1 MKKKL
6 NVGDSVLVFW
16 NWKNNKGETYSSFT
30 MVKIV
35 ECKKLDEGSSEMI
48 YIGKDSNGDTY
59 EGAYGELLEGKY
71 YYFYTDT
78 DYMEILKKLKKEN
91 DEAILNLEKRRNKID
106 EFIATTSLYQQVRK
120 AEEKML
126 KCKHLFVKLKEG
138 ERFSGF
144 HSSDYEQ
151 DPSLVEC
158 VHCGLTNRF
167 LLENDFYRENSY
179 LYSSAEKYYMFINN
193 RIIRMKYNK
202 GYSRCGKSFNDNVF
216 HMISQEELKT
226 SHPDKLYYMAKQI
239 KPEGKNKELFAIM
252 KKINYEIETLE
263 EKRMLTAAQ
272 MEDIIERYKESN
284 QVKKLT
290 KQKRNN

>member
-16 NWKNNKGETYSSFT
+16 NWKNNKEDTYSSFT

-35 ECKKLDEGSSEMI
+35 ECKKLDEGSSEVI

-59 EGAYGELLEGKY
+59 EGAYGELLEGKHN
-71 YYFYTDT
+71 YFYTDT

-91 DEAILNLEKRRNKID
+91 DEAILKLEKRRNKID
-106 EFIATTSLYQQVRK
+106 EFIATTSLYIQVRK
-120 AEEKML
+120 TEEKML
-126 KCKHLFVKLKEG
+126 KCKHLFVKIKEK
-138 ERFSGF
+138 ESFSGF

-158 VHCGLTNRF
+158 VHCGLTNRY

-202 GYSRCGKSFNDNVF
+202 GYTRGGKTFN
-216 HMISQEELKT
+216 MISQEELKT

-263 EKRMLTAAQ
+263 EKRMLTAVQ

-284 QVKKLT
+284 QAKKLT

>member
-35 ECKKLDEGSSEMI
+35 ECKKPDEGSSEVI

-59 EGAYGELLEGKY
+59 EGAYGELLEGKHN
-71 YYFYTDT
+71 YFYTDT

-91 DEAILNLEKRRNKID
+91 DESILKLEKRRNKID
-106 EFIATTSLYQQVRK
+106 EFIATTSLYIQVRK
-120 AEEKML
+120 TEEKML

-158 VHCGLTNRF
+158 VHCGLTNRY

-202 GYSRCGKSFNDNVF
+202 GYTRGGKTFN
-216 HMISQEELKT
+216 MISQEELKT
-226 SHPDKLYYMAKQI
+226 NHPDKLYYMAKQI
-239 KPEGKNKELFAIM
+239 KPEGKNKELFVIM

-263 EKRMLTAAQ
+263 EKRMLTAVQ

>member
-239 KPEGKNKELFAIM
+239 KPEGKNKELFSIM